1 MSPQPQKKK
10 NIIKTNVGGNKN
22 LIDLSVKYKVK
33 KFIFFSTSA
42 IWVKDYKKA
51 VTEKT
56 KVCPVETYGFSKVFA
71 EKDIVKSKLNNW
83 TIFRVPMIVSE
94 ERLGV
99 LSLLFEF
106 IINNKKIPVLNN
118 GKNLIQFI
126 HIQDLIQFILK
137 SFSINEKQIYNLAS
151 DECLTLKDLFLILIN
166 SIKSNSKIISFND
179 LGFTNILSI
188 LNKIRL
194 SPLNI
199 YHLKMLKYSLVMD
212 TNKIKKIYRMK
223 PRIKTSSMMIS
234 TLKAYKNKKGN
245 FKNTTEI
252 TSPIKMGIL
261 RLVYYLF

>member
-1 MSPQPQKKK
+1 M
-10 NIIKTNVGGNKN
+10 
-22 LIDLSVKYKVK
+22 
-33 KFIFFSTSA
+33 
-42 IWVKDYKKA
+42 
-51 VTEKT
+51 
-56 KVCPVETYGFSKVFA
+56 
-71 EKDIVKSKLNNW
+71 
-83 TIFRVPMIVSE
+83 
-94 ERLGV
+94 

-234 TLKAYKNKKGN
+234 TLKASKIKK
-245 FKNTTEI
+245 EI
-252 TSPIKMGIL
+252 LKIQLK
-261 RLVYYLF
+261 